1 MFKSW
6 KTTLAGV
13 LQFVAIAADQIGLLF
28 DGNAATN
35 PDYGIIMASLVT
47 LIGLIKARDNDV
59 SSESAGAK

>member
-1 MFKSW
+1 MLKSW

-13 LQFVAIAADQIGLLF
+13 LQFVAIASDQIMLLF
-28 DGNAATN
+28 DGDPLTN
-35 PDYGIIMASLVT
+35 PDYGLIMASIVT